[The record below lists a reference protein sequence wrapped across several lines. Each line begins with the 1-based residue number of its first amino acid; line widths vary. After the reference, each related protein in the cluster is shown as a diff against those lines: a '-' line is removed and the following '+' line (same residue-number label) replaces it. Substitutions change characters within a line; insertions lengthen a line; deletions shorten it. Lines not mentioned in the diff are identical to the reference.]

1 MGSIGTPGVLLVTP
15 AVAVRTPDVFA
26 VFDGT
31 RSVGDGAVRM
41 SSEHLAQELGRGLA
55 AHDLVV
61 RTGVLA
67 AANDLLAAAVLVE
80 PGLVGVRRALARV
93 LGRPIGLSGSG
104 PTLWTLY
111 PSLEAAEAAA
121 VEVRRA
127 VADGSIPTI
136 GEQPPTIIATTIAS
150 PATFTSH
157 DHAESHGPGDHPAP
171 DPIANE
177 VPSP

>member
-1 MGSIGTPGVLLVTP
+1 
-15 AVAVRTPDVFA
+15 
-26 VFDGT
+26 
-31 RSVGDGAVRM
+31 
-41 SSEHLAQELGRGLA
+41 
-55 AHDLVV
+55 
-61 RTGVLA
+61 
-67 AANDLLAAAVLVE
+67 
-80 PGLVGVRRALARV
+80 V

-111 PSLEAAEAAA
+111 PSLETAEAAA

-136 GEQPPTIIATTIAS
+136 GEQLPTIIATTIAS
-150 PATFTSH
+150 PATSTINDQRESH
-157 DHAESHGPGDHPAP
+157 DQPESHAPGDDPVP

>member
-1 MGSIGTPGVLLVTP
+1 M
-15 AVAVRTPDVFA
+15 
-26 VFDGT
+26 
-31 RSVGDGAVRM
+31 
-41 SSEHLAQELGRGLA
+41 
-55 AHDLVV
+55 
-61 RTGVLA
+61 
-67 AANDLLAAAVLVE
+67 
-80 PGLVGVRRALARV
+80 RRALARV

-150 PATFTSH
+150 PATITSP
-157 DHAESHGPGDHPAP
+157 DQAESHGPGDHPVP